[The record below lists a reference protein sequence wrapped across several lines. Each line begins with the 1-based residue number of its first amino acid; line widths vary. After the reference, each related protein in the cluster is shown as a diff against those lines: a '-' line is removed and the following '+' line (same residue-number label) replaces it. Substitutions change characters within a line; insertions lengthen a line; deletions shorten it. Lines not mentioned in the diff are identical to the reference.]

1 MLRFILLIL
10 ISTSSAIAE
19 SVVVGMDKEKVAITA
34 TFDGSQILLFGA
46 VKRDKPAPSGN
57 IQVIVTIAGPSEPIS
72 VHKKSKV
79 FGIWMNTDTVE
90 VDTAPSFYAVATSSD
105 LSSTINDTEDLRY
118 KVSIPRAIQSAGAPM
133 DVLDAAPFSD
143 AVIRIRSNQGL
154 YQLHENKV
162 DIDEQTL
169 FRTSIDMP
177 ADISD
182 GDYTAR
188 ILLTRNGNVIDEFT
202 TIIDVRKVG
211 LERFLFNM
219 SRENP
224 LSYGLMSIAI
234 AIFAGWAASLLFRF
248 LRTT

>member
-1 MLRFILLIL
+1 MLRLILLIL

-72 VHKKSKV
+72 VHRKSKV

-118 KVSIPRAIQSAGAPM
+118 KVSIPRAIQSDGVPM
-133 DVLDAAPFSD
+133 DVLNAAPFSD

-248 LRTT
+248 FRTT

>member
-1 MLRFILLIL
+1 MLRLILLFL

-19 SVVVGMDKEKVAITA
+19 SVVIGMDKEKVAITA

-46 VKRDKPAPSGN
+46 VKRDKPAPIGD
-57 IQVIVTIAGPSEPIS
+57 IQIVVTIAGPSEPIS
-72 VHKKSKV
+72 VHRKAKV
-79 FGIWMNTDTVE
+79 LGIWMNTDTVE
-90 VDTAPSFYAVATSSD
+90 VDAAPSFYAVATSSNF
-105 LSSTINDTEDLRY
+105 SSTINDTEDLRY
-118 KVSIPRAIQSAGAPM
+118 KVSIPRAIRSVGAPM
-133 DVLDAAPFSD
+133 DVLDAASFSD
-143 AVIRIRSNQGL
+143 AVIRIRSEKGL
-154 YQLHENKV
+154 YQLLENKV
-162 DIDEQTL
+162 NIDEQTL

-224 LSYGLMSIAI
+224 LAYGLMSIAI

-248 LRTT
+248 FRAT

>member
-1 MLRFILLIL
+1 MVRLILLIL
-10 ISTSSAIAE
+10 ISASSAIAE

-72 VHKKSKV
+72 VHRKSKV

-90 VDTAPSFYAVATSSD
+90 VDAAPSFYAVATSSD

-118 KVSIPRAIQSAGAPM
+118 KVSIPRAIQSVGAPM

-143 AVIRIRSNQGL
+143 AMMRIRSNQGL

-248 LRTT
+248 FRTT

>member
-1 MLRFILLIL
+1 MLRLILLIL

-79 FGIWMNTDTVE
+79 FGIWVNTDTVE

-248 LRTT
+248 FRTT

>member
-1 MLRFILLIL
+1 
-10 ISTSSAIAE
+10 
-19 SVVVGMDKEKVAITA
+19 
-34 TFDGSQILLFGA
+34 
-46 VKRDKPAPSGN
+46 
-57 IQVIVTIAGPSEPIS
+57 
-72 VHKKSKV
+72 
-79 FGIWMNTDTVE
+79 
-90 VDTAPSFYAVATSSD
+90 SSD

-118 KVSIPRAIQSAGAPM
+118 KVSIPRAIRSVGAPM
-133 DVLDAAPFSD
+133 DVSDAASFSD

-154 YQLHENKV
+154 YQLLENTV

-169 FRTSIDMP
+169 FRTYIDMP

-224 LSYGLMSIAI
+224 LAYGLMSIAI

-248 LRTT
+248 FRAT

>member
-1 MLRFILLIL
+1 
-10 ISTSSAIAE
+10 
-19 SVVVGMDKEKVAITA
+19 MDKEKVAITA

-46 VKRDKPAPSGN
+46 VKRDKPAPIGD
-57 IQVIVTIAGPSEPIS
+57 IQVVVTIAGPSEPIS
-72 VHKKSKV
+72 VHRKSKV
-79 FGIWMNTDTVE
+79 LGIWMNTDTVE
-90 VDTAPSFYAVATSSD
+90 VDAAPSFYAVATSSGF
-105 LSSTINDTEDLRY
+105 SSTINDTEDLRY
-118 KVSIPRAIQSAGAPM
+118 KVSIPRAIRSVGAPM
-133 DVLDAAPFSD
+133 DVLDAASFSD
-143 AVIRIRSNQGL
+143 AVIRIRSEKGL
-154 YQLHENKV
+154 YQLLENKV
-162 DIDEQTL
+162 NIDEQTL

-188 ILLTRNGNVIDEFT
+188 ILLTRNGNVVDEFT

-224 LSYGLMSIAI
+224 LAYGLMSIAI

-248 LRTT
+248 FRTT

>member
-1 MLRFILLIL
+1 
-10 ISTSSAIAE
+10 
-19 SVVVGMDKEKVAITA
+19 
-34 TFDGSQILLFGA
+34 
-46 VKRDKPAPSGN
+46 
-57 IQVIVTIAGPSEPIS
+57 
-72 VHKKSKV
+72 
-79 FGIWMNTDTVE
+79 MNTDTLE

-118 KVSIPRAIQSAGAPM
+118 KVSIPRAIQSVGAPM

-169 FRTSIDMP
+169 FRTSIEMP

-188 ILLTRNGNVIDEFT
+188 ILLTRDGNVIDEFT
-202 TIIDVRKVG
+202 TTIDVRKVG

-248 LRTT
+248 FRTT

>member
-1 MLRFILLIL
+1 MFRLILLIL

-72 VHKKSKV
+72 VHRKSKV
-79 FGIWMNTDTVE
+79 FGIWMNTDTVD
-90 VDTAPSFYAVATSSD
+90 VDAAPSFYAVATSSD
-105 LSSTINDTEDLRY
+105 LSSTINDAEDLRY
-118 KVSIPRAIQSAGAPM
+118 KVSLPRAIQSVGAPM

-248 LRTT
+248 FRTT

>member
-1 MLRFILLIL
+1 MPSQQKLDYAYILTPKGI
-10 ISTSSAIAE
+10 
-19 SVVVGMDKEKVAITA
+19 KEKVAITA

-46 VKRDKPAPSGN
+46 VKRDKPAPLGN

-72 VHKKSKV
+72 VHRKSKV

-90 VDTAPSFYAVATSSD
+90 VDAAPRFYAVATSSD
-105 LSSTINDTEDLRY
+105 FSSTINDTEDLRY
-118 KVSIPRAIQSAGAPM
+118 KVSIPRAIRAVGAPM
-133 DVLDAAPFSD
+133 DVLDAASFSD
-143 AVIRIRSNQGL
+143 AVIRIRSDQGL
-154 YQLHENKV
+154 YQLLENTV

-169 FRTSIDMP
+169 FRTSIEMP

-188 ILLTRNGNVIDEFT
+188 VLLTRGGNVIDEFT

-224 LSYGLMSIAI
+224 LAYGLMSIAI

-248 LRTT
+248 FRTT

>member
-1 MLRFILLIL
+1 
-10 ISTSSAIAE
+10 
-19 SVVVGMDKEKVAITA
+19 MDKEKVAITA

-46 VKRDKPAPSGN
+46 VKRDKPAPIGD
-57 IQVIVTIAGPSEPIS
+57 IQVVVTIAGPSEPIS
-72 VHKKSKV
+72 VHRKSKV
-79 FGIWMNTDTVE
+79 LGIWMNTDTVE
-90 VDTAPSFYAVATSSD
+90 VDAAPSFYAVATSSGF
-105 LSSTINDTEDLRY
+105 SSTINDTEDLRY
-118 KVSIPRAIQSAGAPM
+118 KVSIPRAIRSVGAPM
-133 DVLDAAPFSD
+133 DVLDAASFSD
-143 AVIRIRSNQGL
+143 AVIRIRSEKGL
-154 YQLHENKV
+154 YQLLENKV
-162 DIDEQTL
+162 NIDEQTL

-219 SRENP
+219 SREHP
-224 LSYGLMSIAI
+224 LAYSLMSIAI

-248 LRTT
+248 FRTT

>member
-1 MLRFILLIL
+1 MVRLILLIL

-72 VHKKSKV
+72 VHRKSKV
-79 FGIWMNTDTVE
+79 FGIWMNTDSVE
-90 VDTAPSFYAVATSSD
+90 VDAAPSFYAVATSSD

-118 KVSIPRAIQSAGAPM
+118 KVSIPRAIQSVGAPM
-133 DVLDAAPFSD
+133 DVLDAAPFLD
-143 AVIRIRSNQGL
+143 AVTRIRSNQGL

-169 FRTSIDMP
+169 FRTSIEMP

-211 LERFLFNM
+211 LERLLFNM
-219 SRENP
+219 SRKNP

-248 LRTT
+248 FRTT

>member
-1 MLRFILLIL
+1 
-10 ISTSSAIAE
+10 
-19 SVVVGMDKEKVAITA
+19 
-34 TFDGSQILLFGA
+34 LFGA
-46 VKRDKPAPSGN
+46 VKRNKPAPSGN

-72 VHKKSKV
+72 VHRKSKV

-90 VDTAPSFYAVATSSD
+90 VDAAPSFYAVATSSD

-118 KVSIPRAIQSAGAPM
+118 KVSIPRAIRSVGAPM
-133 DVLDAAPFSD
+133 NVIDAASFSD

-154 YQLHENKV
+154 YQLLENKV

-169 FRTSIDMP
+169 FRTSIEMP

-188 ILLTRNGNVIDEFT
+188 ILLTRDGNVIDEFT

>member
-1 MLRFILLIL
+1 MFRLILLIL
-10 ISTSSAIAE
+10 ISASSAIAE

-72 VHKKSKV
+72 VHRKSKV

-118 KVSIPRAIQSAGAPM
+118 KVSIPRAIQSVGAPM

-219 SRENP
+219 SRGNP

-248 LRTT
+248 FRTT